1 MTDRPGTDA
10 GQEAGGAATPAPAA
24 VPGAG
29 TASWPFAPGEA
40 SPAVQGERPANAEP
54 DVRGAGATRHDAGT
68 DATLQVFGAD
78 ADAAGTDAGTGSGRG
93 ADRAD
98 GPQGADAAD
107 AGVDGAA
114 VDVDPGAASTERLA
128 DYLDA
133 GRQPWDPALEEHPGN
148 RARLAAMER
157 LRALTGRM
165 LADDAETECATA
177 PSWVAGVL
185 DQVRQEAR
193 TGRDIPLAPPGERVQ
208 LTLTEGAV
216 RGLVREAGDGVD
228 GCVVLSCRLDGD
240 VTVPGEP
247 VVVSVVV
254 SVLFGRSFD
263 EVSDA
268 VRTAVAAALAEQT
281 EIVVARLDVS
291 VRDVHELAHDEG
303 STR

>member
-10 GQEAGGAATPAPAA
+10 GSETGGVATPAPAPA
-24 VPGAG
+24 AGA
-29 TASWPFAPGEA
+29 ASWPIAPGEA
-40 SPAVQGERPANAEP
+40 SPAAQGERPANAEP
-54 DVRGAGATRHDAGT
+54 DVRGAGATRHAA
-68 DATLQVFGAD
+68 ATAAAD
-78 ADAAGTDAGTGSGRG
+78 ADG
-93 ADRAD
+93 AD
-98 GPQGADAAD
+98 DAAR
-107 AGVDGAA
+107 
-114 VDVDPGAASTERLA
+114 DVDPGAASTERLA

-165 LADDAETECATA
+165 LADDAEAERDAT

-228 GCVVLSCRLDGD
+228 GCVVLACRLDGD

-268 VRTAVAAALAEQT
+268 VRAAVAAALAEQT